1 MSTAKRFVSY
11 AQNCEDVLLWRALG
25 HVRNGFYIDV
35 GANDPVE
42 HSVTKAFYDAGWRGI
57 SIEPLPSF
65 HQAFLEQRPRDVN
78 LAIAAG
84 AGNGELTLY
93 DVPAVRGWAS
103 PEQSV
108 AELHRSE
115 GHEVAEITVPVRTL
129 ASVCAEHVKGDIHF
143 LKIDVEGF
151 EGEVLRGMDFTRWR
165 PWVLVIE
172 ATLPNSRETN
182 HGAWEH
188 MVVDHGYRYAWF
200 DGLNRYYVAEEHAEL
215 LSRLDIQ
222 PNVFDDFIP
231 SHLDHAWRQ
240 IGGLKTEAKQ
250 GWERAADMERQAIEQ
265 RGHTE
270 RAVTRSA
277 ELEREALNQRAL
289 HEAAAARAE
298 AIEAQRVR
306 VEQHA
311 ARLEEQ
317 GVELRRQLRESEL
330 HAQQVELQAQLL
342 TAQLHE
348 AAAWGG
354 EMEQRLLATLNSTSW
369 RITAPLRFIARRG
382 EQSPAAIARRKAK
395 GAARRALRWL
405 TTREAL
411 RRAILPLVMRS
422 PKLQAIVA
430 RSLAAAKQATAPE
443 GAAANTAVPA
453 VLRELPQSAR
463 DALDELRR
471 AYEPNIE

>member
-1 MSTAKRFVSY
+1 MSFISY
-11 AQNCEDVLLWRALG
+11 AQNSEDVLLWRALG
-25 HVRNGFYIDV
+25 HVPNGFYIDV

-65 HQAFLEQRPRDVN
+65 HAAFLEQRPRDVN

-84 AGNGELTLY
+84 ADNGELVLY

-108 AELHRSE
+108 AELHRAE

-129 ASVCAEHVKGDIHF
+129 ASVCEEYVDGEGGTEIHF

-151 EGEVLRGMDFTRWR
+151 EGEVLRGMDFKRWR

-172 ATLPNSRETN
+172 ATLPNSRATN

-188 MVVDHGYRYAWF
+188 LVVEQGYRYAWF

-215 LSRLDIQ
+215 LAHLDIQ
-222 PNVFDDFIP
+222 PNVFDDFI
-231 SHLDHAWRQ
+231 SHHLDNAWRQ
-240 IGGLKTEAKQ
+240 IKDIKQ
-250 GWERAADMERQAIEQ
+250 QAALGWERAADMERQAIEQ
-265 RGHTE
+265 REHHE
-270 RAVTRSA
+270 RAARRAA
-277 ELEREALNQRAL
+277 ELEQEALSQRDL
-289 HEAAAARAE
+289 HQQAARRAE
-298 AIEAQRVR
+298 ALERQRDQL
-306 VEQHA
+306 EQQA
-311 ARLEEQ
+311 ARLRQ
-317 GVELRRQLRESEL
+317 QLRDSEL
-330 HAQQVELQAQLL
+330 HAQQAELQAQTL

-348 AAAWGG
+348 AAAWGKD
-354 EMEQRLLATLNSTSW
+354 MEQRLLATLASTSW

-382 EQSPAAIARRKAK
+382 EHSPAAIARRKAK

-411 RRAILPLVMRS
+411 RRAVLPLIMRS
-422 PKLQAIVA
+422 PKLQAMVA
-430 RSLAAAKQATAPE
+430 QTLAAAKQATAPE
-443 GAAANTAVPA
+443 GAAPGPAVPA
-453 VLRELPQSAR
+453 ALRELPQSAR
-463 DALDELRR
+463 EALEQLRR